1 MTPARL
7 RLLACMMLGA
17 GIAGAAAQ
25 TATAPTFDA
34 LLHTR
39 RLLRSGAQGQKV
51 RVGVISNGASF
62 YTTLARQR
70 ILPPITFY
78 GGDASHGDEGDWMLQ
93 IVHRIA
99 PRARLAFCPGGPPGR
114 TVACAR
120 DLVAQFHADIVVDDT
135 NPQPV
140 YAFPDDKDIG
150 YAELSRE
157 HPDVLFF
164 TGAGNNGGGYYEGRW
179 TPTEIMLHDVRY
191 EAQDFGASLGGP
203 GDPYERL
210 GAPPGAAVSVV
221 LGTNADPNGSPRC
234 STSNPDVTL
243 ALVDG
248 ADEVLRSVHGRCPVL
263 SLSDPQPP
271 RDARSL
277 SILVLLPPGRQLADL
292 RLKLVAIH
300 VGGEGVTPLPLEYWT
315 RGGAGNSA
323 TMPHLIAVAAVD
335 PNTGWHERFLF
346 EPFAN
351 SGPQC
356 MQYLHDGVR
365 WTALPAPRCYRQ
377 PAFVVPDG
385 MPVVM
390 PGTGEERY
398 APFYGNSA
406 AGPAAA
412 GVAALLLS
420 AHVPAKEIIGLLE
433 RTAIPQGDAPGWN
446 AHYGYGVLDADAAA
460 ARAGALPP
468 VRRPLPA
475 TGIVPLFHRTAAF
488 LEDQQLARQA
498 RQGDRAALKQLR
510 GAAQEGQADAQAWLA
525 RYEHDIGNEALAAH
539 WALMAADRG
548 EPYAQNLLGSLYNR
562 GWGVPTD
569 PRAAQ
574 AWWWRAARTG
584 LPAAMYNMG
593 TTLTDGRGA
602 PANPEVGYAL
612 MRAAFVRGLRIP
624 AMVRAMALARLH
636 MTFGQIGAAER
647 LVPRFASDP
656 GSIPPP

>member
-1 MTPARL
+1 MTPARV

-17 GIAGAAAQ
+17 GIAGAGAQ
-25 TATAPTFDA
+25 TVLAPGFDA
-34 LLHTR
+34 LLHTH
-39 RLLRSGAQGQKV
+39 RLLSSGDRGQGV

-62 YTTLARQR
+62 YTTLVRQR
-70 ILPPITFY
+70 ILPTVMFY

-99 PRARLAFCPGGPPGR
+99 PGARLAFCPGGPSGR

-120 DLVAQFHADIVVDDT
+120 DLVRQFHADVVVDDT

-150 YAELSRE
+150 YTRLSRE

-179 TPTEIMLHDVRY
+179 TPTALMLHDVRY
-191 EAQDFGASLGGP
+191 DAQDFGASMGRP
-203 GDPYERL
+203 GDPYERVT
-210 GAPPGAAVSVV
+210 APPGAGVSVE
-221 LGTNADPNGSPRC
+221 LGTNADPNDPPRC
-234 STSNPDVTL
+234 SASNPEVTL
-243 ALVDG
+243 ALVAG

-263 SLSDPQPP
+263 SLSDPHPP
-271 RDARSL
+271 RDAGSL
-277 SILVLLPPGRQLADL
+277 SILVLLPPGRRLANL

-300 VGGEGVTPLPLEYWT
+300 RGSEGVTPLPLQYWT

-335 PNTGWHERFLF
+335 PNTGWHERYLY

-356 MQYLHDGVR
+356 MQYLHAGTR

-398 APFYGNSA
+398 APFSGDSS

-420 AHVPAKEIIGLLE
+420 AHVPATRIIRLLE
-433 RTAIPQGDAPGWN
+433 RTAIPQGDAPGWDP
-446 AHYGYGVLDADAAA
+446 HYGYGLLDADAAA
-460 ARAGALPP
+460 AQAGALPP
-468 VRRPLPA
+468 VRRDPPV
-475 TGIVPLFHRTAAF
+475 TGIIPLFHRTAAF
-488 LEDQQLARQA
+488 LEDQQLAQQA
-498 RQGDRAALKQLR
+498 RQGDRAALRQLR
-510 GAAQEGQADAQAWLA
+510 NAAQAGHADAEAWFA
-525 RYEHDIGNEALAAH
+525 RYAHDIGNEALAAR
-539 WALMAADRG
+539 WALLAADRG
-548 EPYAQNLLGSLYNR
+548 EPEAQDLLGSLYNR
-562 GWGVPTD
+562 GWGVPRD
-569 PRAAQ
+569 LRAAQ
-574 AWWWRAARTG
+574 AWWWRAACAG

-593 TTLTDGRGA
+593 ITLTDGHSG
-602 PANPEVGYAL
+602 PANLEVAYAL
-612 MRAAFVRGLRIP
+612 MRAAYLRGLRFP
-624 AMVRAMALARLH
+624 AMVRVMALARLR

-647 LVPRFASDP
+647 LAPRFASNP
-656 GSIPPP
+656 GSIPAP